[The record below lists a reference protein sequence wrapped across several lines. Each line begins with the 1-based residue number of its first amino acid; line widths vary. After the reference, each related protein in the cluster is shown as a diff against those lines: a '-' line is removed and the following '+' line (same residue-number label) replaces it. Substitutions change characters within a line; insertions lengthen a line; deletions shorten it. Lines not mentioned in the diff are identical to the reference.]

1 VTLRRSFT
9 RRLRRHWTPL
19 DVALLAVA
27 VLVIAV
33 GLLMSQEPPLPTLQ
47 AATSAPAAL
56 PPAAITNTVRVS
68 WDRNPASDYFHAL
81 DSEGNPVPLL
91 YRVRMSTD
99 IARPHGQWTVLA
111 ETTNTTAVLTN
122 LVAANLFFTVTAS
135 NFFLESE
142 PSSIVAIPWD
152 PPTKLRLIV
161 E

>member
-1 VTLRRSFT
+1 
-9 RRLRRHWTPL
+9 LRRHWTPL

-33 GLLMSQEPPLPTLQ
+33 GLLMSQEPPLPFTVR
-47 AATSAPAAL
+47 AAAAAE

-68 WDRNPASDYFHAL
+68 WDPNPASDYFYAT
-81 DSEGNPVPLL
+81 DGEGNPVPLL
-91 YRVRMSTD
+91 YRVRTSTD
-99 IARPHGQWTVLA
+99 ITRPHGEWTVLA

-142 PSSIVAIPWD
+142 PSNIVAIPWD
-152 PPTKLRLIV
+152 PPTRLRLIV

>member
-19 DVALLAVA
+19 DVALLIVA

-33 GLLMSQEPPLPTLQ
+33 GLLMSQEPPLPSVRTT
-47 AATSAPAAL
+47 AAAL

-68 WDRNPASDYFHAL
+68 WDRNPASDYFYAT
-81 DSEGNPVPLL
+81 DGEGNPVPLL

-99 IARPHGQWTVLA
+99 ITRPHGQWTVLA

-135 NFFLESE
+135 NFFLESA
-142 PSSIVAIPWD
+142 PSSIIAIPWD